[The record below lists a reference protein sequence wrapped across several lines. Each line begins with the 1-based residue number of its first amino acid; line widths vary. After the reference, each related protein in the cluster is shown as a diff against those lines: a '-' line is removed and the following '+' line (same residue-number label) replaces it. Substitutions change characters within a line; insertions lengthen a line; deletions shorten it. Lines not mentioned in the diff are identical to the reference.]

1 MHKRFNMFMMFTAI
15 ILAFGAGFLSFQF
28 LNRHQNNTISNVSH
42 KPITLK
48 AEYIMPQNSVLTHKY
63 IGYITPVHEVDIKP
77 YIAGF
82 IEKVYVKGGQF
93 VKKDDILLILKQ
105 DEYIAA
111 LHQAD
116 ADILKSKAVLQN
128 ADSYFSR
135 LKKAG
140 KSVSASELEAAKSQY
155 LSALASLE
163 QSKANYT
170 LAEVNYNYT
179 VIRAPISGV
188 VGDISLTKGNYISP
202 ASGTL
207 FKIVQY
213 NPVRVVFSVS
223 DKQYL
228 EELAKKIPFGDE
240 KLFLQLPNG
249 QIFPHEGTFRYT
261 DNSINKSTSSMA
273 VYADFKNI
281 GKILTPNTF
290 VTVLSKNTLQ
300 NTISVPKNAVV
311 LENKGNF
318 IYLIRGGIL
327 KKEPVDILGVVG
339 ETFILKNTFQ
349 KDDAVV
355 TESVDQQNVGMPAE
369 VRINREN
376 A

>member
-1 MHKRFNMFMMFTAI
+1 MMFTAI